1 MENRYKMLYLLALHS
16 GLMNDTLEN
25 KLILLANAIDEG
37 FEQANEIL
45 NALES
50 IIIETLEN

>member
-16 GLMNDTLEN
+16 GLMNDALEN
-25 KLILLANAIDEG
+25 KLILLADAIDEG

-45 NALES
+45 NSLEN
-50 IIIETLEN
+50 IIIEALEN